1 MAYIFFGICTYIYIY
16 IYNKSMILPTIFRL
30 GYMLLSPLGDIFVY
44 ILNLRIGLF
53 VYGFHVV
60 HCGSLEQVNIAI
72 TSSFGF
78 VYITSYYFC
87 HVYFGYIY

>member
-1 MAYIFFGICTYIYIY
+1 MELQVLIYDYGLHFLWDMHIYTY

-72 TSSFGF
+72 MFSFRF
-78 VYITSYYFC
+78 VYIKSY
-87 HVYFGYIY
+87 